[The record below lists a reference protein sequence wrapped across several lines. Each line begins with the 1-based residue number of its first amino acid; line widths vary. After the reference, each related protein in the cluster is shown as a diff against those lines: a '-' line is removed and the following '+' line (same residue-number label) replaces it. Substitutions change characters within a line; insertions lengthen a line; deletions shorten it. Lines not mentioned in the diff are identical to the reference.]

1 MKYDIYPNP
10 ASGKFTI
17 DFGNELISNYTIKIS
32 NMLGQE
38 VYSNVID
45 KPQFEVSKTWQGEG
59 MYFAKVYD
67 RQNNVVAVK
76 KIILQ

>member
-1 MKYDIYPNP
+1 
-10 ASGKFTI
+10 
-17 DFGNELISNYTIKIS
+17 
-32 NMLGQE
+32 MLGQE